1 MWGGHTVPS
10 PAWGLGEGWAAI
22 GFETQRQVEPV
33 DIFSSAPALWN
44 FPPTRPSLGL
54 LGGQLSRR
62 AAHQGSVACEAVASS
77 RLVQLTAAR
86 VLLSPS
92 PCADILALKPWGG
105 EGPGRPRPQT
115 SAHYAAG
122 LLESSGL
129 RCLWVLR
136 RRGLGSCLQG
146 WGRPQGSPLSTHS
159 TYHGPAVSAA
169 CLC

>member
-1 MWGGHTVPS
+1 MDTPFHLLPGAWARAGLPLGLRLSGKLS
-10 PAWGLGEGWAAI
+10 PW
-22 GFETQRQVEPV
+22 
-33 DIFSSAPALWN
+33 IFSALPLPSGI
-44 FPPTRPSLGL
+44 FHPPDPPWASW
-54 LGGQLSRR
+54 GGQLSRR